1 MGLCPTP
8 QFLFE
13 NKIKKKEETS
23 HDDPINNYFY
33 ETCITHCS
41 HIPSLGIA
49 AYVGTRVRNKEMST
63 TSNKL
68 NGGNVMIEAFVSV
81 FVFFVLPIAFL
92 VSLGKGH
99 DETIEGVPPYPKN
112 K

>member
-13 NKIKKKEETS
+13 NKNPKE
-23 HDDPINNYFY
+23 NNYDLINRYFC
-33 ETCITHCS
+33 ECSITNRYY
-41 HIPSLGIA
+41 IPGLGIA
-49 AYVGTRVRNKEMST
+49 THVDTRYREIKLLNKPEEMI
-63 TSNKL
+63 
-68 NGGNVMIEAFVSV
+68 MIEALMSV
-81 FVFFVLPIAFL
+81 FVFLVLPVAFL

>member
-1 MGLCPTP
+1 M
-8 QFLFE
+8 
-13 NKIKKKEETS
+13 
-23 HDDPINNYFY
+23 
-33 ETCITHCS
+33 
-41 HIPSLGIA
+41 
-49 AYVGTRVRNKEMST
+49 V
-63 TSNKL
+63 
-68 NGGNVMIEAFVSV
+68 EAFVSV